1 MSKATSFPAHQ
12 SASSKYFSLI
22 FILIFAIPIG
32 IILYLS
38 LEGPLIFSVLMF
50 SVLLGVLSLLT
61 YFALAGGSTRYEV
74 SSKSLR
80 INFGLLKKTIPYPRI
95 AKAEIVDLSITLRLF
110 GASLPGVHIGLFR
123 TSIGNVHAYATKLS
137 GTFVV
142 LTLADGQKYA
152 LSPEEPQGLLN
163 MIEQKRSFFG
173 TQSLAEIAQKEKS
186 LSRLVYIQVL
196 AVTAVYIAYMGYFIW
211 AYLSLPQIIPLHF
224 GFDGVPNRF
233 GDKSEL
239 VWVAGIAGIF
249 PVINA
254 VLSLK
259 FGKHERGF
267 VIALGAIFLA
277 VMATFFAVTY
287 YTVSMV

>member
-1 MSKATSFPAHQ
+1 MRFHQ
-12 SASSKYFSLI
+12 N
-22 FILIFAIPIG
+22 
-32 IILYLS
+32 
-38 LEGPLIFSVLMF
+38 
-50 SVLLGVLSLLT
+50 
-61 YFALAGGSTRYEV
+61 RYE
-74 SSKSLR
+74 SILGFS
-80 INFGLLKKTIPYPRI
+80 KKTIPYPRI